1 MNFFSLS
8 FFRPAPTPA
17 TPPQSL
23 LERSRA
29 SAIRRLDHLRQVDAS
44 LESSLAKLIEDI
56 RQTKLCIA
64 AEEAKL
70 SALGVEEAR
79 NDNHE

>member
-1 MNFFSLS
+1 MNFLSLS

-17 TPPQSL
+17 IPPQSL

-44 LESSLAKLIEDI
+44 LESALAKLIEDI

-70 SALGVEEAR
+70 SALGVEEAHD
-79 NDNHE
+79 DNHE

>member
-1 MNFFSLS
+1 MNFLSLS
-8 FFRPAPTPA
+8 FFRPAPSPSL
-17 TPPQSL
+17 PPQSL

-29 SAIRRLDHLRQVDAS
+29 SAIRRLDYLRQHDAA
-44 LESSLAKLIEDI
+44 LESSLAKLVEDI

-79 NDNHE
+79 DDNHE